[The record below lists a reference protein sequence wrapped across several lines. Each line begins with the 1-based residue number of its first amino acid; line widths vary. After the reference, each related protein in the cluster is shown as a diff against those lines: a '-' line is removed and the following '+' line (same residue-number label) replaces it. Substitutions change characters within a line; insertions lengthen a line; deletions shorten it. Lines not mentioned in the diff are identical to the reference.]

1 MMTHSMMNRR
11 WMVLTPTGIY
21 SFKNKDD
28 YKSPTESIPL
38 KDCNTIKSAEDEIHK
53 ENSFRLDCQS
63 NRIFYFIAPSNGDK
77 ESWIGAIG
85 KTMVKLNSKS
95 RNEEEDD

>member
-1 MMTHSMMNRR
+1 MFDYLSLPSADMNVNVVNIDRR

-21 SFKNKDD
+21 SFKTKDD

-53 ENSFRLDCQS
+53 ENSFVNHISDSSIETRLLEQ
-63 NRIFYFIAPSNGDK
+63 
-77 ESWIGAIG
+77 
-85 KTMVKLNSKS
+85 
-95 RNEEEDD
+95 

>member
-1 MMTHSMMNRR
+1 
-11 WMVLTPTGIY
+11 MVLTPTGIY

-53 ENSFRLDCQS
+53 ENSFVYHFSYL
-63 NRIFYFIAPSNGDK
+63 
-77 ESWIGAIG
+77 
-85 KTMVKLNSKS
+85 L
-95 RNEEEDD
+95 